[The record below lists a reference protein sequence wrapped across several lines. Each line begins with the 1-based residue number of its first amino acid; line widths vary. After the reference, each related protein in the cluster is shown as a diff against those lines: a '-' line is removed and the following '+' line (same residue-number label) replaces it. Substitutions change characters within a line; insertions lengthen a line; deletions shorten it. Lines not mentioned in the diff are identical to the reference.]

1 MYTSICVDVCV
12 FLRLALYWFI
22 KRRRNGAAFEA
33 FCRWQPRFNFS
44 FTLNRKQTPDSPLIY
59 GNHLSEPRS
68 LTGRN
73 MKRWSAQQ
81 DLFWEVRV
89 VQKRFF
95 FVSNIWLGKR
105 ARGQCRR
112 KQTRSILE
120 NRLNRTNSVAVFG
133 DTVEESK
140 QILES
145 TLDENDAQRSVR
157 CCGVA
162 LHWQLTF
169 MASMRALLCVAMRY
183 FKTSSTI

>member
-1 MYTSICVDVCV
+1 
-12 FLRLALYWFI
+12 
-22 KRRRNGAAFEA
+22 
-33 FCRWQPRFNFS
+33 
-44 FTLNRKQTPDSPLIY
+44 
-59 GNHLSEPRS
+59 
-68 LTGRN
+68 

-81 DLFWEVRV
+81 DLFWGVRV

-95 FVSNIWLGKR
+95 LSAIFDWAKR